1 MQRSF
6 VMPIFEFYCPDNHKI
21 YQFYAKTQAQAARV
35 PKCPENPRF
44 RMQKL
49 VSRFAVNTGSK
60 EPSPDTN
67 DAAGREEH
75 RMDAA
80 MDQIEREFS
89 HVDEN
94 DPRAMGRMMRRMA
107 ELSGEKVDGEMEEV
121 VRKLEEGMDP
131 EELGD
136 RMGGDDDDA
145 SADPMGDGGAA
156 GAGTEKQEKRARYR
170 ARRSAPIRDPR
181 LYDYD

>member
-1 MQRSF
+1 
-6 VMPIFEFYCPDNHKI
+6 MPIFEFYCPDNHKI
-21 YQFYAKTQAQAARV
+21 YQFYARTQAQAARV
-35 PKCPENPRF
+35 PKCPDNPAF

-60 EPSPDTN
+60 EPSRDTN
-67 DAAGREEH
+67 DAAGREER

-94 DPRAMGRMMRRMA
+94 DPRAMGHMMRRMA
-107 ELSGEKVDGEMEEV
+107 ELSGEKVEGEVEEV

-131 EELGD
+131 EAIGD

-145 SADPMGDGGAA
+145 FDDPMGAGGMP
-156 GAGTEKQEKRARYR
+156 GGDPQEPRGRARYR
-170 ARRSAPIRDPR
+170 VRRSAPVRDPQ